1 MAVKLR
7 ASEKRILQATI
18 AAVEEELTKLPAV
31 VGPGGEIVAA
41 GRSFDTRRTMT
52 TVSNAKS
59 MGAWTVD
66 RQAKDKAKGEEGAAG
81 GGADGEER
89 GSIAERRR
97 RRRDGGR

>member
-7 ASEKRILQATI
+7 SSEKRILEATI
-18 AAVEEELTKLPAV
+18 TAVEEELSKLPAV
-31 VGPGGEIVAA
+31 VSADGSIVAA
-41 GRSFDTRRTMT
+41 GRSFDTMRKMT

-59 MGAWTVD
+59 MGAWTDD
-66 RQAKDKAKGEEGAAG
+66 RMAKAKAAAAQEGGEG
-81 GGADGEER
+81 GER